1 MRCRIE
7 RDRLG
12 EVAIP
17 QEAYYGIGT
26 VRSKDAFQLTK
37 HGLSRQMIKAL
48 ALCKKV
54 IAKTNSD
61 MGLLEKR
68 KAEAICLSADEIL
81 NGRLHGQFITDAL
94 QDGYGYG
101 MDMNAAE
108 VICNRANEMLGS
120 SKGKY
125 DIVTLQEV
133 DMFTNIK
140 ETNVLVGRLS
150 AVKLT
155 KKLIA
160 ENKKTYNAILEKL
173 EASNISKN
181 SKTYLQLMS
190 VVEILQRD
198 TKRVDKAMDTL
209 LIFSYGGSVDLPTE
223 QKEEYLQCFV
233 KNLNE
238 NVTEKYQLSKNYYT
252 TSNNLDC
259 FMNLSAAVKNLM
271 INFSRCMSDLKELAK
286 EGKISFPNVQDI
298 EVSAPDLL
306 FDFVK
311 QVSFYIVGNDLTVSR
326 TIEAGV
332 MNENPYIPIILASL
346 FESIN
351 LVRRGIRT
359 IKERV
364 FEIMEIKE

>member
-1 MRCRIE
+1 MRLRIE
-7 RDRLG
+7 KDALG
-12 EVAIP
+12 EVSIP

-26 VRSKDAFQLTK
+26 VRSKEAFQITK

-48 ALCKKV
+48 ALCKKI
-54 IAKTNSD
+54 IAKTNND
-61 MGLLEKR
+61 MGLLEDK

-81 NGRLHGQFITDAL
+81 NGRLHGQFITDVL

-108 VICNRANEMLGS
+108 VICNRANEMLGG

-125 DIVTLQEV
+125 DLVTLQEV

-160 ENKKTYNAILEKL
+160 ENKKTFNSIIQQLENQKVDPNAQ
-173 EASNISKN
+173 
-181 SKTYLQLMS
+181 TYLQLMS

-198 TKRVDKAMDTL
+198 TKRVDKAMDAL
-209 LIFSYGGSVDLPTE
+209 LVFSYGESVDLDSE
-223 QKEEYLQCFV
+223 KKEKYLQTLV
-233 KNLNE
+233 KNLNA
-238 NVTEKYQLSKNYYT
+238 NTTEKYQLSKNYYT
-252 TSNNLDC
+252 ASNNLDC
-259 FMNLSAAVKNLM
+259 FMNLSAAIKNLM
-271 INFSRCMSDLKELAK
+271 VNFSRCMTDLKELAK
-286 EGKISFPNVQDI
+286 DGKISFPNVQDI
-298 EVSAPDLL
+298 DVSAPDLL

-351 LVRRGIRT
+351 LVRRTVRT

-364 FEIMEIKE
+364 FEIMEIK

>member
-7 RDRLG
+7 KDRLG
-12 EVAIP
+12 EVSIP

-26 VRSKDAFQLTK
+26 VRSKEAFQITK

-48 ALCKKV
+48 ALCKKI
-54 IAKTNSD
+54 IAQTNSD
-61 MGLLEKR
+61 MGLLEEK
-68 KAEAICLSADEIL
+68 KKDAICLSADEIL

-125 DIVTLQEV
+125 DIVTLNDV

-160 ENKKTYNAILEKL
+160 ENKKTFNAVLKKL
-173 EASNISKN
+173 QSTNIDPN
-181 SKTYLQLMS
+181 GKTYLQLMS

-198 TKRVDKAMDTL
+198 TKRVDKAMDAL
-209 LIFSYGGSVDLPTE
+209 LIFSYGESVDLPSDK
-223 QKEEYLQCFV
+223 KEEYLQCLV
-233 KNLNE
+233 KNLND

-252 TSNNLDC
+252 ASNNLDC

-286 EGKISFPNVQDI
+286 EDKIIFPNVQDI
-298 EVSAPDLL
+298 AVSAPDLI

-351 LVRRGIRT
+351 LVRRTIRT
-359 IKERV
+359 IRERV
-364 FEIMEIKE
+364 FEIMEIK